1 MHKKEAMIYNFLDPG
16 ELEDGELKLVLVN
29 TLSPDPKKGLVP
41 AYEFEMRHRGSG
53 EKLGHINLRIGNMDK
68 IVKYGGHLGYDVYP
82 EHRGHHYAA
91 RSCQLLFPFAMSH
104 GMSTLWVTC
113 NPDNI
118 ASRRTC
124 EIAGGAFIE
133 IVDLPEDND
142 QYQEGERQK
151 CRYRFEL

>member
-1 MHKKEAMIYNFLDPG
+1 MTTYKFLEPG
-16 ELEDGELKLVLVN
+16 ELEDEDLRLVLVK
-29 TLSPDPKKGLVP
+29 TLPPDPEKELVP
-41 AYEFEMRHRGSG
+41 AYEFEMRHSGSDDIM
-53 EKLGHINLRIGNMDK
+53 GHINLRIGNIDK
-68 IVKYGGHLGYDVYP
+68 IVKYGGHIGYDVIP

-91 RSCQLLFPFAMSH
+91 RSLKLLFPFVRSH
-104 GMSTLWVTC
+104 GIGTLWITC

-124 EIAGGAFIE
+124 EIAGGTFIE

-142 QYQEGERQK
+142 QYHAGERQK